1 MFCSTQCPGEVIFRA
16 FDQVAQLR
24 DAGRAVI
31 SGFHTPVEKECRA
44 ILLHGTSPIVICAA
58 RSLEALRVPA
68 GWKEPLANGRLLL
81 LSCFPLSHATEI

>member
-31 SGFHTPVEKECRA
+31 SGFPPTEIAGCRA
-44 ILLHGTSPIVICAA
+44 CRTG
-58 RSLEALRVPA
+58 
-68 GWKEPLANGRLLL
+68 
-81 LSCFPLSHATEI
+81 